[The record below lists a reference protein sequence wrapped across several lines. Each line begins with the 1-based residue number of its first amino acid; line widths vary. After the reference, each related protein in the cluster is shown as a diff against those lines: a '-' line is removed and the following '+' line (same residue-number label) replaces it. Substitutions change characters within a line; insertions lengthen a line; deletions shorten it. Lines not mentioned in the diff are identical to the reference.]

1 MIAVS
6 MLFENPEDTRRASA
20 LDMPEYFVDLN
31 LDQILEGING
41 GLSEYGLQHIFYQH
55 LSNAREVQ
63 FRQAIMRDMEK
74 PDFLAKIKAFSSR
87 FCSMRRSLA
96 SLEKLYNLH
105 HRQGWFLE
113 AVAAYCESVESLAGT
128 LRDAELGSVGLRSLR
143 DYLIAYASSE
153 SFLTLKSEMEG
164 LMQSLGE
171 IHYSIIIKNLTV
183 RVKKFENEIDY
194 SADIDDTFSRFRQG
208 ATKSYLLK
216 IPSSIGL
223 NHVEAQILDCV
234 AKLYPEIFASLD
246 EFCKAHASFIDE
258 TIDTFEREIQFYI
271 SYLDYIGPLRR
282 AGLSFCHPEIAESD
296 KNTYAQG
303 FFDLALA
310 KKVSMTSTRVVPND
324 FSLQGKERMIVI
336 TGPNQGG
343 KTTFVRAFGQLHHLA
358 AIGLPVPGTGARLFL
373 YDAIFTHFERE
384 ETIKSQRGKL
394 HDEIIRIH
402 NSLERATPSS
412 IFILNEIFTST
423 TVKDSLFLSRKVLEK
438 ILALDAIA
446 VCVTFLDELASMD
459 DRIVSMVSC
468 VDPQDPSIRT
478 FKVER
483 RLADGL
489 AYARSIAEKYHLT
502 YESLKNRFA
511 RAQGGRNPREMRGND
526 SMARFGE
533 ALS

>member
-1 MIAVS
+1 
-6 MLFENPEDTRRASA
+6 
-20 LDMPEYFVDLN
+20 
-31 LDQILEGING
+31 
-41 GLSEYGLQHIFYQH
+41 
-55 LSNAREVQ
+55 
-63 FRQAIMRDMEK
+63 
-74 PDFLAKIKAFSSR
+74 
-87 FCSMRRSLA
+87 MRRSLA

-105 HRQGWFLE
+105 HRQGWLLE

-128 LRDAELGSVGLRSLR
+128 LRDTELGSAGLRSFR

-164 LMQSLGE
+164 LKQSLGE

-183 RVKKFENEIDY
+183 RVKKYENEIDY
-194 SADIDDTFSRFRQG
+194 SADIGDIFSRFRQG

-216 IPSSIGL
+216 MPSSIGL

-258 TIDTFEREIQFYI
+258 TIDAFEREIQFYI

-282 AGLSFCHPEIAESD
+282 AGLSFCYPDIVESD
-296 KNTYAQG
+296 KNMYAQSY
-303 FFDLALA
+303 FDLALA

-324 FSLQGKERMIVI
+324 FNLQGKERMIVI

-358 AIGLPVPGTGARLFL
+358 AIGLPVPGTGARLSL
-373 YDAIFTHFERE
+373 YDVIFTHFERE

-394 HDEIIRIH
+394 HDEIIRLH
-402 NSLERATPSS
+402 TSLERATSSS

-446 VCVTFLDELASMD
+446 ICVTFLDELASMD

-468 VDPQDPSIRT
+468 VDPQDPAIRT

-483 RLADGL
+483 RPADGL

-502 YESLKNRFA
+502 YESLKNRLEQS
-511 RAQGGRNPREMRGND
+511 QGGRNPQEMRGND
-526 SMARFGE
+526 TVASFSE

>member
-6 MLFENPEDTRRASA
+6 VLYENPGDSRRTAA
-20 LDMPEYFVDLN
+20 CQIPDYFVDLN
-31 LDQILEGING
+31 LDQIVDSING
-41 GLSEYGLQHIFYQH
+41 GLSEYNLQSIFYRY
-55 LSNAREVQ
+55 LSSASEVQ

-74 PDFLAKIKAFSSR
+74 LDFLAQIKAFSSR
-87 FCSMRRSLA
+87 FRAMRRSLA

-113 AVAAYCESVESLAGT
+113 AVAAYCESVESLTGT

-164 LMQSLGE
+164 LLQSLGE

-216 IPSSIGL
+216 MPSSIGL

-246 EFCKAHASFIDE
+246 AFCKAHASFIDE

-282 AGLSFCHPEIAESD
+282 AGLSFCYPEIAESD

-310 KKVSMTSTRVVPND
+310 EKVAMTSTRVVPND
-324 FSLQGKERMIVI
+324 FNLQGKERMIVI

-438 ILALDAIA
+438 ILALEAIA

-483 RLADGL
+483 RPADGL

-502 YESLKNRFA
+502 YESLKNRLEQA
-511 RAQGGRNPREMRGND
+511 DGGDHRSGIAGDDQIAPV
-526 SMARFGE
+526 GE

>member
-6 MLFENPEDTRRASA
+6 VLFENPEDARRTSA

-41 GLSEYGLQHIFYQH
+41 GLSEYGLQHIFYRH
-55 LSNAREVQ
+55 LSNAGEVQ

-74 PDFLAKIKAFSSR
+74 PDFLAKVKAFSNR
-87 FCSMRRSLA
+87 FRSMRRSLA
-96 SLEKLYNLH
+96 SLEKLYNVH
-105 HRQGWFLE
+105 HQQGWFLE
-113 AVAAYCESVESLAGT
+113 AVATYCESVESLAET
-128 LRDAELGSVGLRSLR
+128 LRDAELGSAGLRSLR

-153 SFLTLKSEMEG
+153 AFLRLKSEMEG
-164 LMQSLGE
+164 LKQSLSE

-183 RVKKFENEIDY
+183 KVKKYESEIDY
-194 SADIDDTFSRFRQG
+194 STDIEEIFSRFRQG

-216 IPSSIGL
+216 MPSSIGL

-234 AKLYPEIFASLD
+234 AKLNPEIFTSLD

-258 TIDTFEREIQFYI
+258 TIDAFEREIQFYI
-271 SYLDYIGPLRR
+271 SYLDYIGPLKR
-282 AGLSFCHPEIAESD
+282 AGLSFCYPEIAETD
-296 KNTYAQG
+296 KNIYAQS

-358 AIGLPVPGTGARLFL
+358 AIGLPVPGTAARLFL

-394 HDEIIRIH
+394 HEEIIRIH
-402 NSLERATPSS
+402 NSVQRATSSS

-438 ILALDAIA
+438 VLALDAVAI
-446 VCVTFLDELASMD
+446 CVTFLDELASMD

-468 VDPQDPSIRT
+468 VDPHDPSIRT

-483 RLADGL
+483 RPADGL

-502 YESLKNRFA
+502 YESLKNRLEQA
-511 RAQGGRNPREMRGND
+511 KGGDNPHNMGGNETVA
-526 SMARFGE
+526 SFSE
-533 ALS
+533 VLS